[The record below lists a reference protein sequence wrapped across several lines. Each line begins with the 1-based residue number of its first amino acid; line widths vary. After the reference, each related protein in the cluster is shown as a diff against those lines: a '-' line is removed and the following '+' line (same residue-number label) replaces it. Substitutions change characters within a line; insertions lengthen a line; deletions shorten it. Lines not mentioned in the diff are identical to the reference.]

1 MVADF
6 ARLSI
11 TIDRVMTDNGS
22 CYCSKAFVL
31 ARRQLG
37 IKHLMTKP
45 DTHFKSH
52 YATRLIV
59 TWKSCGAPP
68 TPKFCRDAR
77 KNHGRIRR

>member
-22 CYCSKAFVL
+22 CYCSKAFAP

-45 DTHFKSH
+45 DTHFKS
-52 YATRLIV
+52 
-59 TWKSCGAPP
+59 PP
-68 TPKFCRDAR
+68 ASPLD
-77 KNHGRIRR
+77 